1 MSDAK
6 TDYSDAVSAQ
16 KDAATRD
23 SMIADLIQQ
32 GYARKAEYG
41 AGWDTVDINDV
52 VSVVAPGAKPVVVGG
67 KIIYYSADGTKAVVA
82 DVSGYLRVQDLTKK
96 TRKRQYLDQ
105 FGNDAHNVI
114 DGNGKKRGRSKSE
127 FQKATHYMI
136 KKKIVR

>member
-52 VSVVAPGAKPVVVGG
+52 VSVVAPGEKPVVVGG